1 MSDAALS
8 QRLPTKDESVI
19 AGSIAQ
25 KMGRA
30 MTPDGSLPITIS
42 TDVGQVSIEL
52 PASIG
57 EMMLDVLAH
66 VAQGEMVTVVPYGS
80 VLTTQEAADLLNVS
94 GPFLTKLLEA
104 GDIPFHK
111 VGSHRRV
118 KIEDLES
125 YRTSRDRDRT
135 EALRKLQRLGQEF
148 END

>member
-94 GPFLTKLLEA
+94 RPFLTKLLEA

-148 END
+148 EID

>member
-1 MSDAALS
+1 
-8 QRLPTKDESVI
+8 
-19 AGSIAQ
+19 
-25 KMGRA
+25 
-30 MTPDGSLPITIS
+30 
-42 TDVGQVSIEL
+42 
-52 PASIG
+52 
-57 EMMLDVLAH
+57 MLDVLAH

-148 END
+148 EID

>member
-1 MSDAALS
+1 
-8 QRLPTKDESVI
+8 
-19 AGSIAQ
+19 
-25 KMGRA
+25 MGNNLF
-30 MTPDGSLPITIS
+30 DGSLPITIS

-148 END
+148 EID

>member
-94 GPFLTKLLEA
+94 RPFLTKLLEA